1 MFRYAE
7 VQAAL
12 AGLHGA
18 YPDRMGAFRGRLQHF
33 QRLGMAPASPG
44 RGKAI
49 VYAIEDVARWAFA
62 LELSE
67 CGIDPARIAK
77 MLPWAWLKVG
87 PYLCEK
93 HEGEKIFFAV
103 PTLMIA
109 QMVEAEHGSAPASS
123 EFSQVNLLG
132 EGAPRYV
139 YDVEELLNWRPGRAI
154 IVNLTQLRGRLLDKL
169 KSREIERIYQEGSR
183 R

>member
-18 YPDRMGAFRGRLQHF
+18 YPDHMGAFRGRLQHF

-49 VYAIEDVARWAFA
+49 VYAFEDVARWAFA

-67 CGIDPARIAK
+67 CGIDPARIARL
-77 MLPWAWLKVG
+77 LPWAWLKVG
-87 PYLCEK
+87 PFLCDP
-93 HEGEKIFFAV
+93 HEGEKVFFAS
-103 PTLMIA
+103 PMLMIT
-109 QMVEAEHGSAPASS
+109 QMVEAEVGSAPASIDFVRVFGS
-123 EFSQVNLLG
+123 ETNRFVFDVN
-132 EGAPRYV
+132 
-139 YDVEELLNWRPGRAI
+139 ELDRLRPGRALLI
-154 IVNLTQLRGRLLDKL
+154 NLTQLRGRLLSELQD
-169 KSREIERIYQEGSR
+169 READRVYEEGR
-183 R
+183 FK

>member
-18 YPDRMGAFRGRLQHF
+18 YPDHMGAFRGRLQHF

-44 RGKAI
+44 RGKSI
-49 VYAIEDVARWAFA
+49 VYAFEDVARWAFA

-67 CGIDPARIAK
+67 CGIDPARIARL
-77 MLPWAWLKVG
+77 LPWAWLKVG
-87 PYLCEK
+87 PYLCEA
-93 HEGEKIFFAV
+93 HEGEKLFFAV

-109 QMVEAEHGSAPASS
+109 HMVEAENGSAPASTD
-123 EFSQVNLLG
+123 FGPVNLLG
-132 EGAPRYV
+132 EGPPRFV
-139 YDVEELLNWRPGRAI
+139 YDVEELANWRPGRAL
-154 IVNLTQLRGRLLDKL
+154 IVNLTELRTRLLRYLRD
-169 KSREIERIYQEGSR
+169 REAERLYAEGNLT
-183 R
+183 

>member
-18 YPDRMGAFRGRLQHF
+18 YPDHMGAFRGRLQHF

-49 VYAIEDVARWAFA
+49 TYAFEDVARWAFA

-67 CGIDPARIAK
+67 CGIDPVRISRI
-77 MLPWAWLKVG
+77 LPWAWLEVG
-87 PYLCEK
+87 PFLCNP
-93 HEGEKIFFAV
+93 HEGEKVFFAS
-103 PTLMIA
+103 PMLMIA
-109 QMVEAEHGSAPASS
+109 QMVEAET
-123 EFSQVNLLG
+123 
-132 EGAPRYV
+132 GAPTSIDFAKVYGAEKDRYV
-139 YDVEELLNWRPGRAI
+139 FDVEEQEKLRPGRALL
-154 IVNLTQLRGRLLDKL
+154 VNLSQLRSRLLNEL
-169 KSREIERIYQEGSR
+169 QEREFERSSVG
-183 R
+183 